1 MASCNFSGY
10 PDENNNHFFLFWHA
24 RSNLLDNI
32 NDIVNLGSTTK
43 LEDKGIFIIHVL
55 CSKLQ
60 FTKWI
65 RSYFQFN
72 KNYIFLFV
80 NIIVF
85 LHLCTSNILRFCYAF
100 FPYSSFDVVVVHL
113 FDCLSVCSKLFIFSS
128 SPEPLGNFNQ
138 TWHKA
143 SLGDGD

>member
-10 PDENNNHFFLFWHA
+10 PDENNHHFFLFCHA
-24 RSNLLDNI
+24 RSNLLNNI

-60 FTKWI
+60 FTKFI
-65 RSYFQFN
+65 PTSNSTKISFYFVNFILFFSSLYFQHSQILLCIFSL
-72 KNYIFLFV
+72 FLFW
-80 NIIVF
+80 
-85 LHLCTSNILRFCYAF
+85 CCCC
-100 FPYSSFDVVVVHL
+100 SSV
-113 FDCLSVCSKLFIFSS
+113 CLSVCQYALIFSS
-128 SPEPLGNFNQ
+128 SPLLLQ

-143 SLGDGD
+143 SLGEGYSSLFK